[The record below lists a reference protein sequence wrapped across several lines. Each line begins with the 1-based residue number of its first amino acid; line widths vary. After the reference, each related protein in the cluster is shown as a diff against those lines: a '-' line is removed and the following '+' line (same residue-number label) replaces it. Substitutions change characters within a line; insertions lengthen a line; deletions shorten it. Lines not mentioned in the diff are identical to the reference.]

1 MRFSDITKPALQYEE
16 AAMRRADIPTLSS
29 GAALNMVRACRRENI
44 ETTAEVTVP
53 AQQQTAR
60 NAVHTGQESATRRN
74 RAALCHVIRNS
85 F

>member
-29 GAALNMVRACRRENI
+29 GAALNMVRACQRENI
-44 ETTAEVTVP
+44 ETTAEVTVS

>member
-1 MRFSDITKPALQYEE
+1 MRFSDAAKPALNHEE
-16 AAMRRADIPTLSS
+16 AAMRQAAVSTMSG
-29 GAALNMVRACRRENI
+29 GAALNMVRACQRENI
-44 ETTAEVTVP
+44 ETTAEVTVS